1 MIVFQAK
8 GIKYYRILPGKPWQN
23 GRVECQHRLDKERF
37 YAHLTITSLKQAN
50 EALERYNQESNLYK
64 RHCLEGMSAE
74 EKLRSFQA

>member
-1 MIVFQAK
+1 MHTFGSRMHTI
-8 GIKYYRILPGKPWQN
+8 GK
-23 GRVECQHRLDKERF
+23 RT
-37 YAHLTITSLKQAN
+37 AHLTITSLKQAN